1 MEDNT
6 MCLGIPSKIIRIEES
21 RATIDVYGAQRDISL
36 MLLEEP
42 VNIGDYVIVHAG
54 FAIQKLREDVAK
66 ETLGYFNEYLDALNA
81 IEGGAEQPTGK
92 AGKRTKKRVKVDS

>member
-1 MEDNT
+1 
-6 MCLGIPSKIIRIEES
+6 MCLGIPSKVIRIEDS

-36 MLLEEP
+36 MLLEEQ

-66 ETLGYFNEYLDALNA
+66 ETLGYFNEYLEALTKEESFAANPS
-81 IEGGAEQPTGK
+81 QK
-92 AGKRTKKRVKVDS
+92 TKKRTGKKT